1 MSQYNDASMYSATFE
16 AQFIEK
22 LSNTETE
29 LKKSVAY
36 KKACRNGTLVGNGL
50 VFRQRLNDPGTQTL

>member
-1 MSQYNDASMYSATFE
+1 MPLCNKQHLRATFK
-16 AQFIEK
+16 APSIDK

-36 KKACRNGTLVGNGL
+36 KKNHIGENTNKISNCC
-50 VFRQRLNDPGTQTL
+50 FSK

>member
-1 MSQYNDASMYSATFE
+1 MCLSISNTYATFGAE
-16 AQFIEK
+16 FMNK

-36 KKACRNGTLVGNGL
+36 KKLVY
-50 VFRQRLNDPGTQTL
+50 LNQI